1 MRQMKVIIY
10 NGQNKFTVDNI
21 SIPNRMSVA
30 ELLKNGKEY
39 TVSASD
45 LKHYN
50 FQITSTRS
58 AVAEAIDEDLVM
70 NEDLERE
77 VEEGINWKLESV
89 N

>member
-1 MRQMKVIIY
+1 MKVIIY
-10 NGQNKFTVDNI
+10 NGQKKFTVDNI
-21 SIPNRMSVA
+21 SIPHKMSVA

-45 LKHYN
+45 LKQYN
-50 FQITSTRS
+50 FQITSTRG
-58 AVAEAIDEDLVM
+58 AIAEVEDEDFIM
-70 NEDLERE
+70 NEELERE